1 MPEILFDI
9 QSNISIDVCLDVL
22 AQNLIDTCRHHH
34 NQLIMN
40 DNNSEEENKNSLSMC
55 RNSRIPGN
63 HHRLLIHPK
72 HIYEKLITRPTRQRQ
87 IEKIE

>member
-1 MPEILFDI
+1 
-9 QSNISIDVCLDVL
+9 
-22 AQNLIDTCRHHH
+22 
-34 NQLIMN
+34 MN

-87 IEKIE
+87 IEKNRITNIECEEEDEGEEKKSQQQQKNKK

>member
-40 DNNSEEENKNSLSMC
+40 DNNNNNNGNGNGNGNDNVFCFYFNFKNCSFHDY
-55 RNSRIPGN
+55 I
-63 HHRLLIHPK
+63 I
-72 HIYEKLITRPTRQRQ
+72 QRGMVFYC
-87 IEKIE
+87 